1 MQPTQLELKGLHLP
15 DSISWWPPALG
26 WWLLVVG
33 GIVLIVLFYQL
44 IRYLIRKTPVKTAKI
59 LLAGIKQN
67 KQLDN
72 AQKVRELSVLLRR
85 VAISIAPET
94 DVAGL
99 TGAAWLAFLDA
110 PLQTP
115 CFSTGIG
122 ACLADA
128 PYRRVVL
135 SDADLAQ
142 LITLCENWLKRCAK
156 PVRRPSKQVVKGL

>member
-15 DSISWWPPALG
+15 DSISWWPLAWG
-26 WWLLVVG
+26 WWLLLLG
-33 GIVLIVLFYQL
+33 GIALIILLYQL
-44 IRYLIRKTPVKTAKI
+44 IRYIIRKTPVKTAKT
-59 LLAGIKQN
+59 LLADIKQN
-67 KQLDN
+67 KQMDN

-85 VAISIAPET
+85 VAMSVAPET

-99 TGAAWLAFLDA
+99 TSTAWLAFLDA
-110 PLQTP
+110 PMQTP
-115 CFSTGIG
+115 SFSEGIG

-142 LITLCENWLKRCAK
+142 LIKLCENWLKRCAK
-156 PVRRPSKQVVKGL
+156 PVRRPRKQVMKQS